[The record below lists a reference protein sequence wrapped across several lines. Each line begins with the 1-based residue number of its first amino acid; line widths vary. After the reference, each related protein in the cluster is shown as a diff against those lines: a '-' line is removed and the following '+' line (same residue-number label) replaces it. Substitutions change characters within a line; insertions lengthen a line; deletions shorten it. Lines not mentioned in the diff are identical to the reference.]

1 MSAVWDRLAA
11 LLMERSRRERWLLLV
26 LVLGTLPLGLWQG
39 VAVPMI
45 ERQAQARAALA
56 VTRATEV
63 WVAEQA
69 VEHARLRRAAG
80 DGAGRAAAPVGMS
93 GLEKALRE
101 AGLRADVAELAN
113 TADGGITLR
122 FDAVRFSWLAAWL
135 SAQSGQWGYDL
146 DAFTIERGE
155 REDVVAA
162 DLRLVPV
169 PR

>member
-1 MSAVWDRLAA
+1 MSAAWDRLAA

-45 ERQAQARAALA
+45 ERQVQARAALA

-69 VEHARLRRAAG
+69 VEHARLTRAAG

-101 AGLRADVAELAN
+101 AG
-113 TADGGITLR
+113 
-122 FDAVRFSWLAAWL
+122 
-135 SAQSGQWGYDL
+135 
-146 DAFTIERGE
+146 
-155 REDVVAA
+155 
-162 DLRLVPV
+162 
-169 PR
+169 